1 MSHSSDED
9 DALAEALLK
18 RKTKPQSNPN
28 RRRSSRLNNHQSE
41 EEFSDREADSRH
53 KSHSSPNHT
62 RKSNHNH
69 TVSRKRNRISDF
81 GEEEQ
86 EEDEDHG
93 DDLNVNDQDGNNN
106 KDDHDDENNNNNNDD
121 KPGRPH
127 DHADIFESSHHQSLP
142 DRHHTNFL
150 DCDMDDNIDELLD
163 ELQETHQL
171 DDHYSQIAIK
181 GAKCPEKERHA
192 RLFFAIVSCEQHS
205 GGKNAGTSSL
215 PSTPAK
221 DHEKFSNLVREKAR
235 ALILKTDVESYTSQR
250 DRRGD
255 ALDRSLMKLTRT
267 VVEEQPKS
275 FKSQYF
281 PEGYDA
287 PDYAGTKGYRD
298 SLGRLLKYVRG
309 QLLTNMLENKRSH
322 IDGPIPSLDEV
333 IKLASLPGAQ
343 QECHSPPTSTQ
354 NYLETTLPFQSSLT
368 GDSFTRVQ
376 PLPKKHYTVES
387 NRSAIGYSLKQV
399 TSLPTKVSW
408 HAALVIEKDEE
419 LFPPGGEYKDLNQD
433 GVLMPTLQDVEDSL
447 IDDPPT

>member
-1 MSHSSDED
+1 SDED

-41 EEFSDREADSRH
+41 EEFSDREVDSRH
-53 KSHSSPNHT
+53 KSHPSPNHT

-181 GAKCPEKERHA
+181 GAKAIFSDSFALRKKDTPEQLYHVNNIQVVRMHFLIA
-192 RLFFAIVSCEQHS
+192 QY
-205 GGKNAGTSSL
+205 TS
-215 PSTPAK
+215 K

-408 HAALVIEKDEE
+408 HAALVIERMKNSF
-419 LFPPGGEYKDLNQD
+419 LRGEYKDLNQD

-447 IDDPPT
+447 IDDPP

>member
-18 RKTKPQSNPN
+18 RKTKSQSNPN
-28 RRRSSRLNNHQSE
+28 RRRSSRFNNHQSE

-53 KSHSSPNHT
+53 KSHSSPNRT

-93 DDLNVNDQDGNNN
+93 DDLDVNDQDGNNN
-106 KDDHDDENNNNNNDD
+106 KDDHDNDNHDDNENDNNNNDD
-121 KPGRPH
+121 EP
-127 DHADIFESSHHQSLP
+127 ACLTQ
-142 DRHHTNFL
+142 
-150 DCDMDDNIDELLD
+150 
-163 ELQETHQL
+163 Q
-171 DDHYSQIAIK
+171 
-181 GAKCPEKERHA
+181 CPEKERHA

-205 GGKNAGTSSL
+205 GGKNAGTSSS

-235 ALILKTDVESYTSQR
+235 ALILKTD
-250 DRRGD
+250 
-255 ALDRSLMKLTRT
+255 T

-281 PEGYDA
+281 PEGYDV
-287 PDYAGTKGYRD
+287 PDYAGTKGYCD
-298 SLGRLLKYVRG
+298 SLGQLLKYVQG
-309 QLLTNMLENKRSH
+309 QALQLVKKKLNEDGVSVILENSPLTVFVYQELNKNVKVPQPAPKITWKRRYRFSH
-322 IDGPIPSLDEV
+322 LR
-333 IKLASLPGAQ
+333 
-343 QECHSPPTSTQ
+343 
-354 NYLETTLPFQSSLT
+354 LETASHEFNHYPKNITQWNQIDQRLDILQSKSPAFQL
-368 GDSFTRVQ
+368 R
-376 PLPKKHYTVES
+376 
-387 NRSAIGYSLKQV
+387 
-399 TSLPTKVSW
+399 
-408 HAALVIEKDEE
+408 HATLVIEKDEE

>member
-28 RRRSSRLNNHQSE
+28 RRRSSRFNNHQSE

-53 KSHSSPNHT
+53 KSHSSPNRT

-93 DDLNVNDQDGNNN
+93 DDLDVNDQDGNNN
-106 KDDHDDENNNNNNDD
+106 KDDHDNDNHDDNENDNNNNDD
-121 KPGRPH
+121 EP
-127 DHADIFESSHHQSLP
+127 
-142 DRHHTNFL
+142 

-171 DDHYSQIAIK
+171 DNHYSQIAIK
-181 GAKCPEKERHA
+181 GAKA
-192 RLFFAIVSCEQHS
+192 SCNCS
-205 GGKNAGTSSL
+205 DSTTLSGKNAGTSSS

-281 PEGYDA
+281 PEGYDV
-287 PDYAGTKGYRD
+287 PDYAGTKGYCD
-298 SLGRLLKYVRG
+298 SLGQLLKYVQG
-309 QLLTNMLENKRSH
+309 QVCRLALLTNMLENKRSH

>member
-28 RRRSSRLNNHQSE
+28 RRRSSRFNNHQSE

-53 KSHSSPNHT
+53 KSHSSPNRT

-93 DDLNVNDQDGNNN
+93 DDLDVNDQDGNNN
-106 KDDHDDENNNNNNDD
+106 KDDHDNDNHDDNENDNNNNDD
-121 KPGRPH
+121 EP
-127 DHADIFESSHHQSLP
+127 
-142 DRHHTNFL
+142 

-181 GAKCPEKERHA
+181 GAKA
-192 RLFFAIVSCEQHS
+192 SCNRS
-205 GGKNAGTSSL
+205 DSTTLSGKNAGTSSL

-281 PEGYDA
+281 PEGYDV
-287 PDYAGTKGYRD
+287 PDYAGTKGYCD
-298 SLGRLLKYVRG
+298 SLGQLLKYVQG
-309 QLLTNMLENKRSH
+309 QVYQELNKNVKVPQPAPKITWKRRYRFSH
-322 IDGPIPSLDEV
+322 LR
-333 IKLASLPGAQ
+333 
-343 QECHSPPTSTQ
+343 
-354 NYLETTLPFQSSLT
+354 LETASHEFNHYPKNITQWNQIDQRLDILQSKSPAFQL
-368 GDSFTRVQ
+368 R
-376 PLPKKHYTVES
+376 
-387 NRSAIGYSLKQV
+387 
-399 TSLPTKVSW
+399 
-408 HAALVIEKDEE
+408 HATLVIEKDEE